1 MDPYKVLGLEP
12 GASDE
17 EVKQAYRR
25 LAKKYHPDL
34 NPGDAEAARKMQEVN
49 EAYDRIKNPEKYSGP
64 TYQNQRSGQQGGYE
78 PFGGYWLQDSYMQCL
93 FAGETNEYYV
103 TIRLKDGRGTTP
115 SNTVKVTTP
124 KPKDA
129 DNN

>member
-1 MDPYKVLGLEP
+1 MPDGAPYYYCIYRKEGDS
-12 GASDE
+12 SDFRYVINVDSSE
-17 EVKQAYRR
+17 R
-25 LAKKYHPDL
+25 LFT
-34 NPGDAEAARKMQEVN
+34 
-49 EAYDRIKNPEKYSGP
+49 DR
-64 TYQNQRSGQQGGYE
+64 
-78 PFGGYWLQDSYMQCL
+78 L

-115 SNTVKVTTP
+115 SNTVKVTAP